1 MTEENVVQLPT
12 LLDRLASRLINYL
25 TRDAANREEWI
36 AIQEGICLTLVEAR
50 DQFPADIEFGRWCE
64 ANGFDEKKLD
74 YNKRAAAIEMG
85 RAPEELRAC
94 LEATERNS
102 LRTIHQY
109 DFPRFHN
116 VVKPAGRHTKVKN
129 NLQPDRR
136 KNTYQ
141 EAEAQTGLSSTVL
154 RSAVAREEGRRE
166 AATQPP
172 PLDPADMATTMRKRY
187 EAAIRK
193 ARNELRE
200 EVRVEVQRE
209 FDIYVKHWKDKVERA
224 DRILRGFKGHISKD
238 VFRKIKACLHPD
250 HNSFAFAAEALQTFS
265 ELEKVLVKPDEPVL
279 SGPPLPATAAEM
291 MARRREYRR

>member
-1 MTEENVVQLPT
+1 
-12 LLDRLASRLINYL
+12 
-25 TRDAANREEWI
+25 
-36 AIQEGICLTLVEAR
+36 
-50 DQFPADIEFGRWCE
+50 
-64 ANGFDEKKLD
+64 
-74 YNKRAAAIEMG
+74 
-85 RAPEELRAC
+85 
-94 LEATERNS
+94 
-102 LRTIHQY
+102 
-109 DFPRFHN
+109 
-116 VVKPAGRHTKVKN
+116 
-129 NLQPDRR
+129 
-136 KNTYQ
+136 
-141 EAEAQTGLSSTVL
+141 
-154 RSAVAREEGRRE
+154 
-166 AATQPP
+166 
-172 PLDPADMATTMRKRY
+172 MRKRY